1 MKFFI
6 SVRTAVLPSAPTLV
20 SSTVTKAANLM
31 RFCTRSIF
39 IVGKNPALKLI
50 LPTSLR
56 TSMRCLFDAASRV
69 IRNVPLPVSFHSLLS
84 KLKVKSLQGTSWRIS
99 SVSAALR
106 RTFSGSRIG
115 SPSSSPPSSSSPPA
129 EAAAAGAVEALKPP
143 NEGTL
148 VPELPPKLK
157 ELENEGVAVVAGA
170 GAAENEKEPKGLDAG
185 VVVAGEGAIGAVEL
199 PKPPNAAAGAAAEA
213 LVAGADTG
221 LVEAPKENPAKGDAV
236 ATGATV
242 PGTVVGADAALLLEP
257 KDTAGVVV
265 VAGFRLMP
273 PKGLLLA
280 GTAEVLAGTG
290 GFDSPL
296 LLASPFLEY

>member
-1 MKFFI
+1 M
-6 SVRTAVLPSAPTLV
+6 L
-20 SSTVTKAANLM
+20 
-31 RFCTRSIF
+31 C
-39 IVGKNPALKLI
+39 
-50 LPTSLR
+50 
-56 TSMRCLFDAASRV
+56 
-69 IRNVPLPVSFHSLLS
+69 

-129 EAAAAGAVEALKPP
+129 GAASGGAVEALKPP
-143 NEGTL
+143 NEGTV
-148 VPELPPKLK
+148 VPVALLPPKLK

-236 ATGATV
+236 ATGATIA
-242 PGTVVGADAALLLEP
+242 GAVVGADAALLLEP

-265 VAGFRLMP
+265 VAGFRLIP
-273 PKGLLLA
+273 PKLSLIHI
-280 GTAEVLAGTG
+280 
-290 GFDSPL
+290 
-296 LLASPFLEY
+296 